1 MTKKPIFLLLLVSFG
16 LFSALRPQ
24 PTNPLAGTWR
34 SQEAGKTTL
43 ITIADGYLMQTTYE
57 PSRFMATKGG
67 PYKQEAGQLRITA
80 EFNTADS
87 SRVGQSDAY
96 RFNLRDDLLTL
107 TTPSGDQTFTR
118 VVESPTALTGLW
130 RITARTGQGGQRTPM
145 PRGPRKTIKLLTG
158 SRFQWVALNPETKQF
173 FGTGGGTYT
182 LSGGDYTE
190 SIDFFSRDNSRTG
203 RSLTFGAAINGD
215 EWHHTGQSSTGSAVD
230 EIWSREK

>member
-1 MTKKPIFLLLLVSFG
+1 MTKTHILLLLLLPVG
-16 LFSALRPQ
+16 LISAFRPQ
-24 PTNPLAGTWR
+24 QTNPLAGTWR
-34 SQEAGKTTL
+34 SQDGGKTTL

-57 PSRFMATKGG
+57 PARFIATRGG
-67 PYKQEAGQLRITA
+67 PYKQEAGQLRITS
-80 EFNTADS
+80 EFDTADS

-96 RFNLRDDLLTL
+96 RMNLRDDLLTL
-107 TTPSGDQTFTR
+107 TSASGNQTFSR
-118 VVESPTALTGLW
+118 MIESQTALTGLW
-130 RITARTGQGGQRTPM
+130 RITARTVPGGQRTAM
-145 PRGPRKTIKLLTG
+145 ARGARKTIKLLTG

-182 LSGGDYTE
+182 LSGGKYTE

-215 EWHHTGQSSTGSAVD
+215 EWHHTGQSSTGGAVD

>member
-1 MTKKPIFLLLLVSFG
+1 MTKKPVFLLLLVSIG

-34 SQEAGKTTL
+34 SQDAARTTL
-43 ITIADGYLMQTTYE
+43 ITIADGYLIQTTYE
-57 PSRFMATKGG
+57 PARFMTTKGG
-67 PYKQEAGQLRITA
+67 PYQQEAGQLRIMA
-80 EFNTADS
+80 EFDTADS
-87 SRVGQSDAY
+87 SRVGQPDAY

-107 TTPSGDQTFTR
+107 TTPSGNQTFSR

-130 RITARTGQGGQRTPM
+130 RITARTVQGGQRTPM

-203 RSLTFGAAINGD
+203 RSLTFKAATDGQ
-215 EWHHTGQSSTGSAVD
+215 EWHHTGQSSTGGTVD